1 MGAVCGWTSWR
12 RHRVGAGQ
20 EVLPQREEDRG
31 HGRVPGSLL
40 HHNLAYNS
48 VGVSVQKD
56 ENVLEGDGNDGGKP
70 A

>member
-1 MGAVCGWTSWR
+1 M
-12 RHRVGAGQ
+12 
-20 EVLPQREEDRG
+20 LPQREEDRG